1 MKICYITNLYPPHV
15 LGGAEIVVKKIATQ
29 MAKKH
34 TVIIITTSPDNNPHT
49 IKQDSIIIYQL
60 NTTKLYPVY
69 KQTEASGV
77 KKPLWHLFDLWNN
90 DTYNKIR
97 QILIDEDIDIVH
109 INNFKGL
116 SLSCFKAGSDLNI
129 PIVFESHDFSLI
141 CPRANLIR
149 GNNTL
154 CKKRN
159 FCCNSYVNIQR
170 KLLDN
175 HVDLLISPSNFMINK
190 FKENNFFR
198 NTSSVK
204 IPLAIECNTNK
215 TRKS

>member
-1 MKICYITNLYPPHV
+1 
-15 LGGAEIVVKKIATQ
+15 

-34 TVIIITTSPDNNPHT
+34 TVIIITTSPDNNPHI

-116 SLSCFKAGSDLNI
+116 SLSCFKKQEVILNI
-129 PIVFESHDFSLI
+129 PIVFES
-141 CPRANLIR
+141 
-149 GNNTL
+149 T
-154 CKKRN
+154 
-159 FCCNSYVNIQR
+159 
-170 KLLDN
+170 
-175 HVDLLISPSNFMINK
+175 
-190 FKENNFFR
+190 
-198 NTSSVK
+198 
-204 IPLAIECNTNK
+204 
-215 TRKS
+215 